1 VDRRY
6 PLTTSLR
13 RNPLLQF
20 APLVAVQSPGSK
32 RSEEDCLQDFE
43 EGFDLTVCN
52 QGYREIVARTRAM
65 LRREH
70 LRTASQS
77 RYAVGDLRLDVDRH
91 EVTVDGKA
99 VELTPK
105 EFQILRQLMMH
116 PARVFSRDELLN
128 KVWGEHAALEEHTLD
143 VHIHSLRH
151 KIESDPAHPRYVIT
165 VRGVGYK
172 LKAGP

>member
-1 VDRRY
+1 
-6 PLTTSLR
+6 
-13 RNPLLQF
+13 
-20 APLVAVQSPGSK
+20 
-32 RSEEDCLQDFE
+32 
-43 EGFDLTVCN
+43 
-52 QGYREIVARTRAM
+52 M
-65 LRREH
+65 
-70 LRTASQS
+70 
-77 RYAVGDLRLDVDRH
+77 
-91 EVTVDGKA
+91 
-99 VELTPK
+99 ELTPK